1 MGAKILLILLILF
14 IASELVLAQ
23 CSKNFCPAVKNT
35 NRRCQGK
42 LQYQCVCDFT
52 CSEWDKPCNW
62 VLSCEA
68 EVNDINAVRNRK
80 NKLILLRLPHLNHT
94 ECLDI
99 NINTHKHP
107 NCCNLFCN
115 ANVKDVCF

>member
-1 MGAKILLILLILF
+1 MVAKILLSLLLLVVATEL
-14 IASELVLAQ
+14 ASAQ
-23 CSKNFCPAVKNT
+23 CPQKLCPVVRNS
-35 NRRCQGK
+35 NPRCKGK

-62 VLSCEA
+62 VLSCKNEID
-68 EVNDINAVRNRK
+68 DINAVRNKK
-80 NKLILLRLPHLNHT
+80 NKLSLLTLPNRNQQ

-107 NCCNLFCN
+107 NCCNLFCK

>member
-1 MGAKILLILLILF
+1 MVVKILLSLLLLF

-23 CSKNFCPAVKNT
+23 CSQNLCPAVKNP
-35 NRRCQGK
+35 NKRCRGN

-68 EVNDINAVRNRK
+68 EVNDINVVRNKK
-80 NKLILLRLPHLNHT
+80 NKLS
-94 ECLDI
+94 
-99 NINTHKHP
+99 K
-107 NCCNLFCN
+107 
-115 ANVKDVCF
+115 

>member
-1 MGAKILLILLILF
+1 MVAKILLSLLLLVV
-14 IASELVLAQ
+14 ATELVCAQ
-23 CSKNFCPAVKNT
+23 CSQKLCPVVT
-35 NRRCQGK
+35 NSNPRCKGK

-62 VLSCEA
+62 VLTCPA
-68 EVNDINAVRNRK
+68 EINDINNVRDKK
-80 NKLILLRLPHLNHT
+80 NKLNLLRLPKRNRQ

-107 NCCNLFCN
+107 NCCNLFCKSN
-115 ANVKDVCF
+115 FKDVCF

>member
-1 MGAKILLILLILF
+1 MVVKILLSLLLLF

-23 CSKNFCPAVKNT
+23 CSQNLCPAVKNS
-35 NRRCQGK
+35 NKRCRGN

-68 EVNDINAVRNRK
+68 EVNDINVVRNKK